1 MFNMN
6 LYMFNFSNLSEQN
19 FTSNSG
25 AYLRPYDIYT
35 VNLTKIEKTILK
47 GSKDPN
53 AEYPVVA
60 LEFTGTGDNKGT
72 FSANLFIP
80 QSKEDGVR
88 PTYKNN
94 DGHEYE
100 RPSRFENFQFTLMQI
115 VSVLNPDGAKKI
127 QENGKKL
134 QAALDKDLNTGINL
148 FIDLVIKALTGKNN
162 IETNL
167 KLVGRNNNGT
177 VYAALPNACGLN
189 KAGEV
194 FPINFIGD
202 NLFFT
207 NYELTQQKN
216 YQNAKPTNMDKV
228 DNDPDKSSDDL
239 DLDDLEV

>member
-1 MFNMN
+1 
-6 LYMFNFSNLSEQN
+6 MFNFSNLSEQN
-19 FTSNSG
+19 FTSNAG

-80 QSKEDGVR
+80 TTDEDMKR

-94 DGHEYE
+94 EGHEYE

-115 VSVLNPDGAKKI
+115 VHALNPTGEEKI
-127 QENGKKL
+127 KANASKIKTIDQ
-134 QAALDKDLNTGINL
+134 
-148 FIDLVIKALTGKNN
+148 FIDLIIKVLAGKNN

-194 FPINFIGD
+194 FPVNFIGD

-228 DNDPDKSSDDL
+228 DNNPDESSDDL

>member
-1 MFNMN
+1 
-6 LYMFNFSNLSEQN
+6 MFNFSNLSEQN
-19 FTSNSG
+19 FTSNAG

-35 VNLTKIEKTILK
+35 VNLTKIEKTVLK

-80 QSKEDGVR
+80 TTDEDMQR

-94 DGHEYE
+94 EGHEYE

-115 VSVLNPDGAKKI
+115 VHAINPAGEEKI
-127 QENGKKL
+127 KANSSKIKTIDQ
-134 QAALDKDLNTGINL
+134 
-148 FIDLVIKALTGKNN
+148 FIDLIIKALSGKNKV
-162 IETNL
+162 ETDL
-167 KLVGRNNNGT
+167 KLVGRNSNGT
-177 VYAALPNACGLN
+177 IYADLPRACGLN
-189 KAGEV
+189 KAGEI
-194 FPINFIGD
+194 FPVNFIGD

-216 YQNAKPTNMDKV
+216 YQNAKPTNMGRV
-228 DNDPDKSSDDL
+228 DDAPAAPSEEAEEEINDFEGL
-239 DLDDLEV
+239 L